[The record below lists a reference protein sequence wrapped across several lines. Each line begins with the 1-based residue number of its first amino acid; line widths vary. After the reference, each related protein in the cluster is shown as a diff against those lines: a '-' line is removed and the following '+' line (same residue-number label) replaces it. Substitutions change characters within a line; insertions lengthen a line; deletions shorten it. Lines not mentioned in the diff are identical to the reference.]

1 MMEIAYDG
9 ATMLRRWG
17 HANQRYPRCRLV
29 NALPEA
35 LNNCARGLGP
45 TRAIAME
52 PTETCIVVGGETPCS
67 TVTIETVLI
76 TISIGA
82 P

>member
-1 MMEIAYDG
+1 
-9 ATMLRRWG
+9 
-17 HANQRYPRCRLV
+17 
-29 NALPEA
+29 
-35 LNNCARGLGP
+35 
-45 TRAIAME
+45 
-52 PTETCIVVGGETPCS
+52 VGGETPCS